1 MPHECVECGEVFDDG
16 ADEVFDGCPDCGATK
31 FFYVKEVA
39 EDELEKDRLEE
50 DVSPAKEPEPA
61 SAPAESTA
69 QTRARNETHSPEDE
83 TEEDEKADPWS
94 EDVDEV
100 STKTDATTDETTSTT
115 KTPTAHDTTETT
127 PTQDSKTTDDDI
139 VEAESEYEKSFGGKL
154 DDTDGETTSDE
165 AKPEP
170 DKLTTSG
177 GRRYRRARPDEAR
190 RRLMDEFETIR
201 IVEPGSY
208 ELNLMN
214 LYEEDEKII
223 ALQEDGR
230 YQVSLPSTIDD

>member
-16 ADEVFDGCPDCGATK
+16 ADEVFEGCPDCGATK
-31 FFYVKEVA
+31 FFYVKEVGATEDAA
-39 EDELEKDRLEE
+39 ETEDAEE
-50 DVSPAKEPEPA
+50 Q
-61 SAPAESTA
+61 STA
-69 QTRARNETHSPEDE
+69 QTPQTPQEAESPAQKEARRAVGSVEDNEPDAADE
-83 TEEDEKADPWS
+83 EAS
-94 EDVDEV
+94 V
-100 STKTDATTDETTSTT
+100 STVTEDSGTEPDTEHATHKPDTEPVTKNTVETQTA
-115 KTPTAHDTTETT
+115 TPE
-127 PTQDSKTTDDDI
+127 DDDI
-139 VEAESEYEKSFGGKL
+139 VEAESEYERSFGGKL
-154 DDTDGETTSDE
+154 DNVVEASEADDTPTEAESDQITSSD
-165 AKPEP
+165 
-170 DKLTTSG
+170 
-177 GRRYRRARPDEAR
+177 GRRYRRARPAEAK

>member
-31 FFYVKEVA
+31 FFYVKEVP
-39 EDELEKDRLEE
+39 EDEPEKDGP
-50 DVSPAKEPEPA
+50 DAPPAEEPEPA

-69 QTRARNETHSPEDE
+69 QTRARNETHNPEEE

-100 STKTDATTDETTSTT
+100 STKTDATTAETTTT
-115 KTPTAHDTTETT
+115 TETPTSHETTETT
-127 PTQDSKTTDDDI
+127 PTQDTKTTDDDI

-154 DDTDGETTSDE
+154 DDTNGETTSDE

-170 DKLTTSG
+170 DQLTTSG
-177 GRRYRRARPDEAR
+177 GTKFRRARPEEAR
-190 RRLMDEFETIR
+190 RRLMEQFETIR

>member
-50 DVSPAKEPEPA
+50 DAPPVEESEPA

-69 QTRARNETHSPEDE
+69 QTRARNETHIPEEE

-94 EDVDEV
+94 EEVDEV
-100 STKTDATTDETTSTT
+100 STKTDATTSETTTTTEASTS
-115 KTPTAHDTTETT
+115 PDTTETT
-127 PTQDSKTTDDDI
+127 TTQDTNTSDDDI

-165 AKPEP
+165 KPEP
-170 DKLTTSG
+170 DKLTSSG
-177 GRRYRRARPDEAR
+177 GRKFRRARPEEAK
-190 RRLMDEFETIR
+190 RRLMDQFETIR

-230 YQVSLPSTIDD
+230 YQVSLPSTIDE